1 MPHLF
6 SQTAERL
13 ATNSTSIFP
22 MCMKKKK
29 PQTKYQLSVDD
40 VFIEKEY
47 GLCGM
52 AGKCK
57 PIKLYNLKT
66 CLFKFMN
73 SYLPAQYFTSWE
85 VTFYIC
91 I

>member
-1 MPHLF
+1 MPHLL
-6 SQTAERL
+6 SHTAERL
-13 ATNSTSIFP
+13 ATNSTSILP
-22 MCMKKKK
+22 VRMKEKK
-29 PQTKYQLSVDD
+29 PQTKYQLSANDD
-40 VFIEKEY
+40 FIEKEY
-47 GLCGM
+47 GLCGV
-52 AGKCK
+52 AGRCK

-73 SYLPAQYFTSWE
+73 SSLPAQYFTSW